1 MSESLSNNL
10 IGLGYLLVWVLTF
23 LGYHILRFK
32 LDGGSAIMMTY
43 ILYAIFSI
51 LSINDFLFGDM
62 YLPLQVFPY
71 VYLYVMLMI
80 ALSPAIY
87 NHLHPTHTIDNPNS
101 RMPVFVSIIIIGASV
116 MLLPDI
122 ISNFSDGFVKLF
134 TDVDAGKD
142 AYSEQTEE
150 SESGG
155 GSGISNLTAIIYNS
169 LMDLPAFLAF
179 YFLTKKK
186 KNILLISGL
195 FFAVIIGLLL
205 PIMRGQRGGVV
216 ACTLTM
222 FLAYMMFRSYLSVV
236 VDRLVK
242 SVGIIMIILVS
253 LPVAA
258 ITISRFGS
266 DNVGPGVGGYINWYV
281 GQGNLYFNNYAF
293 DNGGIRYG
301 DRTMNLFKR
310 LVYSDT
316 PKNYDE
322 RRWKYRHL
330 NCDDNWFTTFVG
342 DFVIDFGP
350 VFATV
355 IFVVFNSFVLYNIRP
370 RGDTIKLHQLLLLY
384 FSMCIC
390 MQGGMTLFSFSDTSN
405 LRIITFALFYA
416 YLRYHDVLLERFPL
430 MSDNKY

>member
-1 MSESLSNNL
+1 MSESMSNDI
-10 IGLGYLLVWVLTF
+10 IGFGYLFLWIITF
-23 LGYHILRFK
+23 VGYHLLRFK

-51 LSINDFLFGDM
+51 LSMNDFLFGDL
-62 YLPLQVFPY
+62 YLPLKVFPY
-71 VYLYVMLMI
+71 VYLYVMLII

-87 NHLHPTHTIDNPNS
+87 NHLNPTNTIEDPNS
-101 RMPVFVSIIIIGASV
+101 RIPMFVSIIIIGSSV
-116 MLLPDI
+116 MLLPEI
-122 ISNFSDGFVKLF
+122 IANFSDGLVKLF

-142 AYSEQTEE
+142 AYTEQIEE
-150 SESGG
+150 SASEG

-179 YFLTKKK
+179 FFLTKKN
-186 KNILLISGL
+186 KNIFLISGL

-216 ACTLTM
+216 VCTLTM
-222 FLAYMMFRSYLSVV
+222 FLAYMMFRCYLSVLV
-236 VDRLVK
+236 NRIVK
-242 SVGIIMIILVS
+242 SVGIIVIIIIS
-253 LPVAA
+253 LPIAA
-258 ITISRFGS
+258 ITISRFGG
-266 DNVGPGVGGYINWYV
+266 DNIGPGVGGYINWYV
-281 GQGNLYFNNYAF
+281 GQGNIYFNNYAF

-310 LVYSDT
+310 LVDSET

-330 NCDDNWFTTFVG
+330 NCDDNWFSTFVG

-350 VFATV
+350 VLAIV
-355 IFVVFNSFVLYNIRP
+355 IFIVFNCYVLYNIRP

-430 MSDNKY
+430 LSKD